1 MKLQSVKILTA
12 IMLVSIALTSCGKR
26 GNGKVTTQERKAST
40 FSTLSISGTFPVI
53 LSQDGGSEW
62 VKVETDE
69 NLQEYIRAYNNGDE
83 LIINMDDKIKIRKS
97 TRMKVY
103 VNVKDL
109 RELNF
114 NSVGNLTTQGNLLL
128 DSVEINSES
137 VGKLSLNITADF
149 MRANLKSVG
158 STTLKGKVR
167 EARINNKSVGSLSA
181 FDLKAQ
187 TLMIHNTAIGTAEV
201 YADSVFYIR
210 SSAIGT
216 LHYKGPGE
224 VRELTSEGVGKV
236 EKVQ

>member
-1 MKLQSVKILTA
+1 MTIVFLA
-12 IMLVSIALTSCGKR
+12 ITLSACGKR
-26 GNGKVTTQERKAST
+26 GNGKVTTQERKVTT
-40 FSTLSISGTFPVI
+40 FYTLSISGTFPVT
-53 LSQDGGSEW
+53 LSQDGNDEW
-62 VKVETDE
+62 VKIETDE
-69 NLQEYIRAYNNGDE
+69 NLQEYIRVYNNGDE
-83 LIINMDDKIKIRKS
+83 LIIKMDNKTKIRKS

-103 VNVKDL
+103 VNIKAL
-109 RELNF
+109 RKLNF
-114 NSVGNLTTQGNLLL
+114 NSLGDLTTQGNLLL
-128 DSVEINSES
+128 DSIEINSES

-149 MRANLKSVG
+149 MRAHLKSVG

-187 TLMIHNTAIGTAEV
+187 ILMIHNTAIGTAEV
-201 YADSVFYIR
+201 YADSAFYIR